1 MNGDFQG
8 KGLTDADLPKDTAK
22 KGGRGYSKKVWKQQ
36 REDEIPHSLVVKE
49 DLTSK
54 EVGRKLPAGTY
65 KFRQYGKRGSS
76 GTGQESFN
84 FFQERG
90 DHGTAGIKDTSGTG
104 KSEDF
109 QLNIHQR
116 RGDFER
122 LAQEGK
128 IEFKTDTKKPTPKV
142 LDESVESGYLA
153 QAGGVM
159 GNAALGVAR
168 GVGGAVYDRLPS
180 AGDVGQAIGGG
191 AVAVGSG
198 VVGIVRGGIN
208 QALSPRPAPAGEQTG
223 GAIPAGIL
231 EDQEV

>member
-1 MNGDFQG
+1 M
-8 KGLTDADLPKDTAK
+8 
-22 KGGRGYSKKVWKQQ
+22 V
-36 REDEIPHSLVVKE
+36 
-49 DLTSK
+49 DLTK
-54 EVGRKLPAGTY
+54 AQVGRFTPAGTY
-65 KFRQYGKRGSS
+65 KFKSHGRRDKKSV
-76 GTGQESFN
+76 EKFN

-90 DHGTAGIKDTSGTG
+90 DHGPAGIKDTTQTG
-104 KSEDF
+104 KAPDF
-109 QLNIHQR
+109 QLNIHAR

-128 IEFKTDTKKPTPKV
+128 IEFKTATKKPTPQV
-142 LDESVESGYLA
+142 LDESVEAGYLS
-153 QAGGVM
+153 QAGGAVAGGAAAVGGVM
-159 GNAALGVAR
+159 GNAALGAAR

-198 VVGIVRGGIN
+198 VVGVVRGGIN
-208 QALSPRPAPAGEQTG
+208 QLSPAPAGEQTG